1 MIFGRRFESL
11 SHVCSLALEAVDE
24 VGHVEDQAERLRQLV
39 QQVGQELHIVRRN
52 LKKQLL
58 KLYKINF
65 QNVGETAWAAKLL
78 S

>member
-39 QQVGQELHIVRRN
+39 QQVGQELHCEMKW
-52 LKKQLL
+52 KK
-58 KLYKINF
+58 NF
-65 QNVGETAWAAKLL
+65 
-78 S
+78 

>member
-1 MIFGRRFESL
+1 
-11 SHVCSLALEAVDE
+11 
-24 VGHVEDQAERLRQLV
+24 
-39 QQVGQELHIVRRN
+39 VRRN

>member
-1 MIFGRRFESL
+1 
-11 SHVCSLALEAVDE
+11 

-65 QNVGETAWAAKLL
+65 QNVGETA
-78 S
+78 